1 MSNWLLLPALWNS
14 SPSLL
19 ADGLVVEGLLG
30 RVKPLLAGMTCGIK
44 VFVRLLPSKT
54 ISFATKNLLGY
65 DGWLDGCS

>member
-14 SPSLL
+14 SPSSLS

-54 ISFATKNLLGY
+54 ISFATKNLLG
-65 DGWLDGCS
+65 